1 MGKLEVVDNGGGRL
15 GIDRRQLSIPK
26 KGGDCRSNNEQRS
39 GEDRMEK
46 WAYQEDRPNE
56 RRCSFHVDVCLNR

>member
-1 MGKLEVVDNGGGRL
+1 MEKLEMVDNGGRRL

-26 KGGDCRSNNEQRS
+26 KGGNRRSYNERRS
-39 GEDRMEK
+39 GEDRREK
-46 WAYQEDRPNE
+46 WTYQEDGPNE